1 MTPPA
6 AAASHPTARFGIIAG
21 TGYYEL
27 PGLQGGSETQVEN
40 VWGMATI
47 RTGVWHGQPIA
58 FLPRHGGSHSI
69 PPSAINYRANMK
81 ALEGCG
87 VEAVLA
93 VNVVGSMVRDC
104 GPGALMLLD
113 DYLEFTSGRGCSYFD
128 QPNEAGVT
136 HTDMTAPYHPAVRS
150 AVLAAAAD
158 QDIDIESTGT
168 YVCVNG
174 PRFETPAEIRMYA
187 QMGASV
193 VGMTGY
199 PEVAL
204 ARELDIPY
212 GAIAVV
218 ANLAAGMA
226 PGGISHEEI
235 SGELEATK
243 EPVFSLMG
251 RTIELL
257 AEWK

>member
-1 MTPPA
+1 MTTPTHS
-6 AAASHPTARFGIIAG
+6 ASHPTARFGIIAG

-27 PGLQGGSETQVEN
+27 PGLQASSETQVEN
-40 VWGMATI
+40 IWGVATI
-47 RTGVWHGQPIA
+47 RTGTWHGQPIA

-81 ALEGCG
+81 ALEDCG

-93 VNVVGSMVRDC
+93 VNVVGSMISDY

-113 DYLEFTSGRGCSYFD
+113 DYLEFTSGRGYTYFD
-128 QPNEAGVT
+128 QVDEAGVT
-136 HTDMTAPYHPAVRS
+136 HIDMTEPYHPMVRS

-158 QDIDIESTGT
+158 EDIEIVPTGT

-204 ARELDIPY
+204 ARELGIAY

-226 PGGISHEEI
+226 AGAISHEEI

-243 EPVFSLMG
+243 GPVFSLMG

-257 AEWK
+257 SQR